1 MERDYKGF
9 EEKLRKASNGVVVS
23 AIVKCVAEIVLLKE
37 QIAKLEKRIEALEG
51 KADE

>member
-9 EEKLRKASNGVVVS
+9 EEKLRKASNEMVVS
-23 AIVKCVAEIVLLKE
+23 AIVRCVAENVLLKE
-37 QIAKLEKRIEALEG
+37 QVAGLEKWIEALEG

>member
-9 EEKLRKASNGVVVS
+9 EEKLRKASNEMVVS
-23 AIVKCVAEIVLLKE
+23 AIVRCVAENVLLKE
-37 QIAKLEKRIEALEG
+37 QVAGLEKRIEALEG